1 MTATTK
7 TAKRIRR
14 STTPGCFID
23 CYPNTNEPSPNRGHD
38 FNCPNNPH
46 AEWQGEPAANKI

>member
-1 MTATTK
+1 MTTTTK
-7 TAKRIRR
+7 ATKRIRR
-14 STTPGCFID
+14 STAPGCFID